1 MTELYLR
8 LLDRVLTPI
17 LLIFALVLL
26 LRGHNF
32 PGGGFIAGL
41 VVAAAFQ
48 LQILSRGDDVV
59 RQNIG
64 PYLQPVIGVGLSIAA
79 IAACMGLLGGTF
91 FKGLWWDL
99 HLGAF
104 ALELSTPTLF
114 DIGVFLVV
122 LSIVVSYLL
131 GLSDGGDIKRA

>member
-1 MTELYLR
+1 MTELYLQ

-17 LLIFALVLL
+17 LLIFALALL
-26 LRGHNF
+26 FRGHNF

-64 PYLQPVIGVGLSIAA
+64 RYLQPLTGIGLVISAV
-79 IAACMGLLGGTF
+79 AACLGLFGGTF
-91 FKGLWWDL
+91 FKGLWFDL
-99 HLGAF
+99 HLGGIE
-104 ALELSTPTLF
+104 LELSTPTLF

-122 LSIVVSYLL
+122 LSIVTSYVL
-131 GLSDGGDIKRA
+131 GLSDQGDSEAA